1 MWANHTGAFA
11 ILQSLDDGDAMAKYS
26 VVEESMVKDPTNAS
40 VWTHLFG
47 DYVRGVVW
55 DTLAWTW
62 SAEIDWTI
70 QRDAATSEAEKE
82 TFITAALQGAGVSKA
97 HRQEKNIGACQSDK
111 KRHICF
117 CHMKKSE
124 KKGLPVRGCGEEA

>member
-1 MWANHTGAFA
+1 M
-11 ILQSLDDGDAMAKYS
+11 LQSG
-26 VVEESMVKDPTNAS
+26 
-40 VWTHLFG
+40 HLFG

>member
-82 TFITAALQGAGVSKA
+82 TFIGAGLQGAGILYGSQAREEHWRMPVLN
-97 HRQEKNIGACQSDK
+97 EKT
-111 KRHICF
+111 HLV
-117 CHMKKSE
+117 
-124 KKGLPVRGCGEEA
+124 LPREEIRKEGVASTRVR